1 MPLPLKEKTWE
12 FDANRVYQHVNTG
25 HEFTGR
31 EMHGTFK
38 NQMIGAS
45 HTAYQGTI
53 TEITPN
59 VTYQLVSS
67 DRGGDPTVIGSEDFT
82 AALIGKRVEFVGA
95 TSGGNDGVFEITAVP
110 GVDTI
115 QYACTTGVAEAFIG
129 SIRVSNG
136 KFTSGAGS
144 TPATE
149 ILTFTG
155 NAGDGE
161 TVTTFD
167 GLNTHL
173 NKTYTF
179 RTVLVGGNIADEVL
193 IGGSASDSLDNLI
206 AAINRDAGEG
216 TTYGGLTRDNF
227 LVSASAGAGDT
238 MDIVCKTRGV
248 RGNAFTLGTTVT
260 GASWGAASPSGGA
273 DGYFPAW
280 RCKGSHGTSKGSAMD
295 GIDRWQTVATDIAS
309 STSGTRGWF
318 VFQNDVTGAE
328 FLFWGHTSSNS
339 FQWQRGV
346 VSVSPE
352 LGFTGGTSSTRPT
365 AVDQFDVSSS
375 GNEFW
380 GHTAPGDQTWL
391 MHMMHSDDGEDTR
404 FWGMAFNNNYFL
416 FMSETAKDAT
426 KNGALIPWNGRQ
438 NILDWTE
445 ANGNASTIP
454 NYNDGAQMRGTIDKD
469 ASAGGHY
476 EAAFYLSSE
485 HYVSATVMEN
495 FVNVRDE
502 LANEFIMMPVGLTA
516 SAVGIRGRHG
526 RMSDFWYT
534 NATTLVQ
541 VPQGSTY
548 PSDGTH
554 QFVKLGHFVFPWNG
568 TTPMRVQ

>member
-12 FDANRVYQHVNTG
+12 FDANRFYQHVSTNNET
-25 HEFTGR
+25 TGR
-31 EMHGTFK
+31 ELYGTFK

-53 TEITPN
+53 TEIVAG

-95 TSGGNDGVFEITAVP
+95 TSGGNNGVFEITSVP

-115 QYACTTGVAEAFIG
+115 QYSCTTGVAEAFIG
-129 SIRVSNG
+129 SIRISNG

-144 TPATE
+144 TSATE
-149 ILTFTG
+149 VLTFTG
-155 NAGDGE
+155 NASAGE
-161 TVTTFD
+161 VVTFSD
-167 GLNTHL
+167 AANTHL

-179 RTVLVGGNIADEVL
+179 RASVSNIADEVL

-238 MDIVCKTRGV
+238 MDIACKTRGV
-248 RGNAFTLGTTVT
+248 RGNAFTLSTDVT
-260 GASWGAASPSGGA
+260 GASWGAASPSGGV
-273 DGYFPAW
+273 DGFFPAW
-280 RCKGSHGTSKGSAMD
+280 RCKGSHGTSKGAAMD
-295 GIDRWQTVATDIAS
+295 GIDRWQNVVTDIAAN
-309 STSGTRGWF
+309 TSGTRGWF
-318 VFQNDVTGAE
+318 VYQNDVTGAE

-339 FQWQRGV
+339 FQWLRTV
-346 VSVSPE
+346 IAVSPE
-352 LGFTGGTSSTRPT
+352 LGFTGGSTSTRPT
-365 AVDQFDVSSS
+365 AVDDFEVSASN
-375 GNEFW
+375 NEIW
-380 GHTAPGDQTWL
+380 GHTAPASQTWML
-391 MHMMHSDDGEDTR
+391 HMMHSDDGEDTR
-404 FWGMAFNNNYFL
+404 FWGMSFNNSYFL
-416 FMSETAKDAT
+416 FMSETAKDAA

-445 ANGNASTIP
+445 TNGSVATIANW
-454 NYNDGAQMRGTIDKD
+454 NDAAQMRGTIDKD

-485 HYVSATVMEN
+485 HYLSAQLLEN
-495 FVNVRDE
+495 FANIGDE
-502 LANEFIMMPVGLTA
+502 LATEFMMTPVGLTA

-534 NATTLVQ
+534 HGQVTLN

-568 TTPMRVQ
+568 TPMRVQ